1 MLLEAPDGSLFV
13 PGQCT
18 IVEQEKN
25 TDVNRQAIKVTICQI
40 YAVNLIYEIS
50 WVYFSFAEII
60 QNFPIRQGHVR
71 IRIMFKSLNF

>member
-1 MLLEAPDGSLFV
+1 VLLEAPDGSLFV

-18 IVEQEKN
+18 IVEQKKKS

-40 YAVNLIYEIS
+40 YAVNSIYEIS

-60 QNFPIRQGHVR
+60 QNFPIRQG
-71 IRIMFKSLNF
+71 ISIMFKSLNF